1 MEVLRE
7 PREHCLNYSTAQLPS
22 APRSKAE
29 DYQQPAVMRPR
40 WLEIT
45 ATARYTLPP
54 TTALLQETAVE
65 HPEKDNSNLVM
76 WVSLHVNFVC
86 SLHRVR
92 RRRRAGDTSRLSGVR
107 SVRVNQTLLVLWF
120 RPWCS
125 VFVSRV
131 QVWCQVSLFTLKG
144 TKQTKTGKQG
154 RQVFMQ
160 THYTSSK
167 SIKASH
173 SSQSKHTEHDCI
185 NISNVFIKDDIRLS
199 CFCSKCQHH
208 YLITA

>member
-7 PREHCLNYSTAQLPS
+7 QREHCLNYSKTQLPS

-45 ATARYTLPP
+45 GTAWYTLPP

-76 WVSLHVNFVC
+76 WVSLHVKSSLSARCTVC
-86 SLHRVR
+86 
-92 RRRRAGDTSRLSGVR
+92 DTAVEPELVTQVGFLVCGQCGSTKPCLSPWYRL
-107 SVRVNQTLLVLWF
+107 W
-120 RPWCS
+120 WS

-131 QVWCQVSLFTLKG
+131 QVRCKAVKVFILRG
-144 TKQTKTGKQG
+144 TKQTKTGDG
-154 RQVFMQ
+154 V
-160 THYTSSK
+160 HV
-167 SIKASH
+167 H
-173 SSQSKHTEHDCI
+173 S
-185 NISNVFIKDDIRLS
+185 L
-199 CFCSKCQHH
+199 
-208 YLITA
+208 